1 MRHNVS
7 HASLLIIRLSVLVA
21 YALIN
26 ISNNEQNIKVEKFM
40 NQQPTQNIAN
50 IQSIQQVLDLKPK
63 IPDYQRPYK
72 WQKHHVSQLFNDL
85 LLHFEQGKQYRIGTV
100 VFHQHDN
107 NHVKKNDIVD
117 GQQRLITLSLLLLLL
132 FANGNVSAGKGSL
145 IVLSMAILLMILTF
159 QSSE

>member
-7 HASLLIIRLSVLVA
+7 HVSLLIIRLSVLVA

-40 NQQPTQNIAN
+40 NQQLTQNIAN

-72 WQKHHVSQLFNDL
+72 WQKHHVSQLFNELPL
-85 LLHFEQGKQYRIGTV
+85 LRGANIEIFFL
-100 VFHQHDN
+100 
-107 NHVKKNDIVD
+107 
-117 GQQRLITLSLLLLLL
+117 LIQIFLSL
-132 FANGNVSAGKGSL
+132 FFTFF
-145 IVLSMAILLMILTF
+145 LTH
-159 QSSE
+159 